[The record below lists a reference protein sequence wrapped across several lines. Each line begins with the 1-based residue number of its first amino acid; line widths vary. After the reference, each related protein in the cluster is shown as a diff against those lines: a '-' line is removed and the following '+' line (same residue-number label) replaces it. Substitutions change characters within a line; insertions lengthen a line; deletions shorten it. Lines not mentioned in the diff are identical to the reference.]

1 MKKTLSV
8 FLALLMLLSLSLGA
22 MASEGDKDGGTPA
35 TTGDKDA
42 GTPAAETEEE
52 TEAGPTSVIV
62 LTDAGEDFSQ
72 ELTEGFD
79 LTYFD
84 GGEKTAD
91 GIGGFMFT
99 AASNNVNLLYS
110 ELSEDTG
117 TFYTIGGTDVNL
129 TVADTDAAVT
139 PLAADWVARYSD
151 GYNSAVILSADSDE
165 SCEPVISAKGYT
177 YLNILNTLIYAEG
190 SSRSAMYS
198 DVVGGTTVAGPG
210 AGVGGMSSGSETS
223 VVVIAGSLLETTG
236 TDSVSGA
243 ISVGD
248 SGGRARGIQ
257 PQGKSITYLY
267 NSAIVSH
274 TWGAW
279 STDSARQALDL
290 IAYQS
295 MGYSQNGY
303 GAYAD
308 TSCRLFMYGSEV
320 LGSSDG
326 IVASNDGE
334 IYAVSSAC
342 EASTTELRA
351 LMERTSST
359 RDLSWADYFDESY
372 AADEVSESAIGGGN
386 TAVQFHMPDQGGSG
400 ARNTKKATLYMQGG
414 TLFTDEG
421 LLSGENSA
429 YNARYA
435 GACIVTKSTQ
445 ANILLDGVTME
456 SYSGV
461 LFHSMINSD
470 SNVNN
475 IADGDEAPGTD
486 ATFRSMDVRGDIVND
501 DYQRAMRLTLDGTT
515 LTGAIYSNTWEDW
528 NALCETEFDG
538 EYILNADGYETVW
551 GVELTLENGSVWNV
565 TEISVVTALNIGEG
579 CVVNGI
585 VTDNGD
591 GTITVEPLDGVSYEE
606 TEDVSVTLNGAEI
619 GSFGSESEDGS
630 YNFDVGSLLGMLGI
644 GLDYNEE
651 TGDLTITDNFGILEA
666 MADAE
671 G

>member
-1 MKKTLSV
+1 MKKFLSV
-8 FLALLMLLSLSLGA
+8 LLALLMLLSLSAGA
-22 MASEGDKDGGTPA
+22 LAAEGDKA
-35 TTGDKDA
+35 DA
-42 GTPAAETEEE
+42 APGAEDTSAEAETE
-52 TEAGPTSVIV
+52 AAPTSAIV
-62 LTDAGEDFSQ
+62 LTDAGEDPAQ
-72 ELTEGFD
+72 ELAEGYE
-79 LTYFD
+79 LTYFA
-84 GGEKTAD
+84 GGAKTAD

-99 AASNNVNLLYS
+99 ADSNNVNLLYS
-110 ELSEDTG
+110 ELSDDTG
-117 TFYTIGGTDVNL
+117 AFYTIGGAAANL
-129 TVADTDAAVT
+129 TAEDTGAPVT
-139 PLAADWVARYSD
+139 ALAADWVARYSA
-151 GYNSAVILSADSDE
+151 GYDSAVVLLADSDAD
-165 SCEPVISAKGYT
+165 CEPVISAKGYT
-177 YLNILNTLIYAEG
+177 YLTILNTLIYAEG
-190 SSRSAMYS
+190 SSRSALYS

-210 AGVGGMSSGSETS
+210 AGGGGTGGSETP

-257 PQGKSITYLY
+257 PQGKSVTYMY

-295 MGYSQNGY
+295 LGYSQNGY

-342 EASTTELRA
+342 ETGTTELRA
-351 LMERTSST
+351 LMARTSST
-359 RDLSWADYFDESY
+359 RDLSWADYFDQSY
-372 AADEVSESAIGGGN
+372 AAADVTESAIGGGN

-414 TLFTDEG
+414 TLFTDES
-421 LLSGENSA
+421 LLSGENTA
-429 YNARYA
+429 YTARYA
-435 GACIVTKSTQ
+435 GACLVTKSTQ
-445 ANILLDGVTME
+445 ANILLEGVTLQ
-456 SYSGV
+456 SYSGE

-470 SNVNN
+470 TNVNN

-486 ATFRSMDVRGDIVND
+486 ITLRSMDARGDIVND
-501 DYQRAMRLTLDGTT
+501 DYQRAVRLTLDAAT
-515 LTGAIYSNTWEDW
+515 LTGAIYSNTWADW
-528 NALCETEFDG
+528 NAFCEAEG
-538 EYILNADGYETVW
+538 LSGYILNPDGYETVW
-551 GVELTLENGSVWNV
+551 GVELTLENGAVWNV
-565 TEISVVTALNIGEG
+565 TETSVITALTVGED
-579 CVVNGI
+579 CVVNGT

-591 GTITVEPLDGVSYEE
+591 GTLTVAPLEGADYGGAEDISVS
-606 TEDVSVTLNGAEI
+606 LNGADL
-619 GSFGSESEDGS
+619 GTLGTGEDGA
-630 YNFDVGSLLGMLGI
+630 YNLDVGALLGMLGI

-651 TGDLTITDNFGILEA
+651 TGDLTITDNFGLLQA
-666 MADAE
+666 MAAAE
-671 G
+671 E